1 MQSRVANF
9 VLGMIAL
16 AILVGGVILVFNYL
30 KPETFIALIAGLL
43 PAIIFWRLQ
52 IRREKKEHHNWLL
65 RNNKAYL
72 IDFVDNLAKTLHSKE
87 KESEKEKKI
96 FESLKSFTPALV
108 VWGTPDMITAWNELG
123 KNELKDANNN
133 SIRMAE
139 QLLRMIRKELGHD
152 DSGLRKGEVMS
163 TFIKG
168 DEKDAIIKA
177 CQD

>member
-1 MQSRVANF
+1 MQSRITKF
-9 VLGMIAL
+9 VLGIIAL
-16 AILVGGVILVFNYL
+16 AILVGGVILFFKYF

-52 IRREKKEHHNWLL
+52 IRREEKEHHNWLL
-65 RNNKAYL
+65 RNKKAYL
-72 IDFVDNLAKTLHSKE
+72 IDFVDNLSKTLHNKGTE
-87 KESEKEKKI
+87 AEKEKKI
-96 FESLKSFTPALV
+96 SESLKSFTPALV

-123 KNELKDANNN
+123 KNELKDANN

-163 TFIKG
+163 IFIKG